1 MTSPRRRA
9 SALGLAAIVA
19 LTLSACGAD
28 PNDAAGDA
36 TTETTAAEEAAATT
50 TAAAAATTAAPTTT
64 IPRSSSVSIDDLTFT
79 PGRIAVAVG
88 TRVTFTNNDD
98 VDHQIVIDE
107 LNFTSPVLKK
117 GDTAIVAFVKAG
129 TYTYYDGIRN
139 ALSGTVQVG

>member
-36 TTETTAAEEAAATT
+36 TTETTAATDAATT
-50 TAAAAATTAAPTTT
+50 TTAAAATTAAPTTT
-64 IPRSSSVSIDDLTFT
+64 IARTTSVSIDDLTFT
-79 PGRIAVAVG
+79 PGLIAVAAG
-88 TRVTFTNNDD
+88 SRVTFTNNDD
-98 VDHQIVIDE
+98 VDHQIVIDD
-107 LNFTSPVLKK
+107 LNYSSPVLKK
-117 GDTAIVAFVKAG
+117 GETAVVAFVKAG